1 MKKIIH
7 VDNSEFF
14 RKLMGAYL
22 QKEGFEFEGF
32 DNPQEADMVIG
43 SGSADMVIMGLTFAD
58 IGGPEFLERIK
69 EFYGGPVIVL
79 SSSLDKDRKGKLLSM
94 GANAAINKSGPWQQ
108 ELRPYLLTLKSQS

>member
-32 DNPQEADMVIG
+32 ESPQEADMVIG
-43 SGSADMVIMGLTFAD
+43 SGSADMVIMGLTFTGTD
-58 IGGPEFLERIK
+58 GEEFLSSTVESIV
-69 EFYGGPVIVL
+69 GPVIII
-79 SSSLDKDRKGKLLSM
+79 SSSVDKKKEEELISKG
-94 GANAAINKSGPWQQ
+94 ARAAINKSGPWK
-108 ELRPYLLTLKSQS
+108 EKLKPYLSALKRV